1 MSRYDDLRRMREA
14 TACTHKSRL
23 FGNRWLPQT
32 TRADRAGSSGNLPP
46 PSAPAEKSTGCRD
59 QAGQASTG
67 DGARDGSPMRCLKK
81 KSVLTDVEGQHA
93 QATS

>member
-1 MSRYDDLRRMREA
+1 MEA
-14 TACTHKSRL
+14 TCAE
-23 FGNRWLPQT
+23 
-32 TRADRAGSSGNLPP
+32 SSGAFPP
-46 PSAPAEKSTGCRD
+46 PSPPDEKATARQD

-67 DGARDGSPMRCLKK
+67 DGAGDGSPMRCLKK